1 MLYDLINLEKL
12 RRACVYALMLVILLL
27 LQNVLLSNIAPL
39 GVRAAFVPVSVV
51 CVGLFEG
58 SVWGAMYGLAAGY
71 FMDMGQSETTVL
83 FMLVLVVCGY
93 FTGLLCRYELRRGLV
108 TALVLSFCVLVIC
121 AACQMLPFLV
131 FTETVRPGVVIA
143 TGVLQVLWSLPF
155 TFLIYYPCRYIAG
168 REMMGGG

>member
-12 RRACVYALMLVILLL
+12 RRSCVYGLMLLVLFL

-39 GVRAAFVPVSVV
+39 GVRAVFVPVSVV

-58 SVWGAMYGLAAGY
+58 GVWGAMYGVAAGY

-83 FMLVLVVCGY
+83 FMIVLAAAGF

-108 TALVLSFCVLVIC
+108 TALALSFCVLAIC
-121 AACQMLPFLV
+121 ALCQMLPFLL
-131 FTETVRPGVVIA
+131 FTATRPWPVLR
-143 TGVLQVLWSLPF
+143 TGLLQVLWSLPF
-155 TFLIYYPCRYIAG
+155 TFVIYYPCRYIAG
-168 REMMGGG
+168 HEMVGA